1 MVKMKIMGLDA
12 AFANVGIALGTYDLN
27 SGALEVEELRLSK
40 TVADKAGK
48 KVVRKNSDD
57 LRRAKESVAAIREA
71 IADHGVQIV
80 FCEIPSGAQS
90 ARAAWALGIA
100 VGIIAGIEQ
109 PLIQLTPKEVKDV
122 TGERYPDKSHM
133 IAWATNKYPDIN
145 WPRTGKGAI
154 VAGRAEH
161 LADAVATIHAGIKT
175 EEFQR
180 TVAMARSMSGV
191 RADSTFMG

>member
-12 AFANVGIALGTYDLN
+12 AFANVGIALGTYDLVT
-27 SGALEVEELRLSK
+27 GQVEIQDLRLSK

-57 LRRAKESVAAIREA
+57 LRRAKESVSAINQA

-100 VGIIAGIEQ
+100 VGIVAGIQ
-109 PLIQLTPKEVKDV
+109 PPLIQLTPKEVKDV

-133 IAWATNKYPDIN
+133 IAWATKMYPDAN

-161 LADAVATIHAGIKT
+161 LADAVATIHAGVKT

-191 RADSTFMG
+191 SAGTNFVG